1 MTELHGRTALVTG
14 STSGVGVGIA
24 HELAA
29 AGAFVVVSG
38 RSQERGAQVVDE
50 IENHGGRAVFVGADL
65 SAGEDAIAALAD
77 DAVAAAGGHVDVLVN
92 NAALLIDPSPTED
105 LSPDLVTHALA
116 VNVVAP
122 MLLTGRLAPAMAHRG
137 HGAVVN
143 VGSINGIVGMGGSAL
158 YGVTKAAI
166 HAMTRNWA
174 AEYGPRGVRVNT
186 VAPGPTAT
194 DLNLGRQELLA
205 PILGRIPSGRMS
217 TINEVGKA
225 VAFLASDDA
234 ANIHGAMLTIDGG
247 YTVG

>member
-1 MTELHGRTALVTG
+1 
-14 STSGVGVGIA
+14 
-24 HELAA
+24 
-29 AGAFVVVSG
+29 
-38 RSQERGAQVVDE
+38 
-50 IENHGGRAVFVGADL
+50 
-65 SAGEDAIAALAD
+65 
-77 DAVAAAGGHVDVLVN
+77 VLVN

-122 MLLTGRLAPAMAHRG
+122 MLLTGRLAPAMADRG
-137 HGAVVN
+137 HGSVVN

-225 VAFLASDDA
+225 VVFLASDAA